1 MLRPSVVRSIPGAS
15 ATKLGSFSAA
25 LIKVNS
31 PTIPNWSV
39 TIPGGI
45 FDTVPVLKIDL
56 NIYVQMLKTTI
67 LLTFRKRL
75 VTRFF
80 LIYICLL

>member
-45 FDTVPVLKIDL
+45 FDTVPVLKVDL
-56 NIYVQMLKTTI
+56 NIYILKVMENI
-67 LLTFRKRL
+67 
-75 VTRFF
+75 F
-80 LIYICLL
+80 L